1 MRESFISLSL
11 YTRPPFV
18 LSFVRLAHPS
28 DNEPSIRD
36 FAFSGVSPPAILR
49 SFVRSFVLLF
59 VVALFTLAWNIEI
72 HGKSG
77 LFSRTKEIR
86 SLFSC
91 DSAWAVSRIFLK
103 SAKHFY
109 MPTSPPVVSIGSSR
123 GGTALTRPPPGT
135 APRFR
140 RSLSLS
146 LSLVFSYYFSRIF
159 RLCSPLFRLPSPLPS
174 RARPPLCSVPLS
186 LPRNNDDD
194 NATEQGIEPS
204 LSYM

>member
-11 YTRPPFV
+11 YTHTPFV

-140 RSLSLS
+140 RSLPLS
-146 LSLVFSYYFSRIF
+146 LS
-159 RLCSPLFRLPSPLPS
+159 RLFLLFFENFSPLLTLVPS
-174 RARPPLCSVPLS
+174 SVPPPVPRASSALLRAALS
-186 LPRNNDDD
+186 PAQQRR
-194 NATEQGIEPS
+194 
-204 LSYM
+204 